1 MEKILKLSNYKDI
14 ALVGAGGKT
23 TLVNRLTESLRKTDK
38 ILVSSTTTFIKPN
51 ITSYD
56 FIDYYY
62 NQEYEL
68 TSIIHPGIY
77 MIGRG
82 RTREDLVMGLCKEDI
97 EYLSNGF
104 DHAIIE
110 CDFSNGR
117 PLKGFRDFEPVIP
130 STTDLTIGIIDIQA
144 LGLLVNSQN
153 IHHLDKYIELTESTI
168 GSLVTINHLAK
179 IVDDENAL
187 FKNAVGKKV
196 LFINKVEKELDQA
209 LALTL
214 YETIDLNRLDMVVEG
229 SLIMQRY
236 DVLYDKEMG

>member
-1 MEKILKLSNYKDI
+1 METILKLKKYKDI

-23 TLVNRLTESLRKTDK
+23 TLVNRLTELLRHQHK
-38 ILVSSTTTFIKPN
+38 ILVSSTTIFLKPN
-51 ITSYD
+51 STSFD

-62 NQEYEL
+62 DQEYDL
-68 TSIIHPGIY
+68 SVIKDKGIY

-82 RTREDLVMGLCKEDI
+82 RTQEDLIMGVEKEDI
-97 EYLSNGF
+97 EYLSGGF
-104 DHAIIE
+104 DHTIIE

-130 STTDLTIGIIDIQA
+130 NTTDVTIGIIDIQS
-144 LGLLVNSQN
+144 LGLLVNSKN
-153 IHHLDKYIELTESTI
+153 IHNLDKYIELTGSAI

-187 FKNAVGKKV
+187 FKNAVGKRV

-209 LALTL
+209 LALSL
-214 YETIDLNRLDMVVEG
+214 YEAIDLNRLDMIIEG
-229 SLIMQRY
+229 SLIMDRY
-236 DVLYDKEMG
+236 DVLYDNGSY